1 MSFRFKNIALAA
13 LCCVLT
19 TGLRAWAA
27 DRINPVTGETET
39 YANVFY
45 AGTEWNDAANW
56 DTSKTPFITGNHDPA
71 LVDGNAVSTS
81 TAIDGYQ
88 LRVGAYN
95 GASVTWSG
103 GITKIQ
109 GSTTGCWLTADET
122 SSITISSFAGNQLEN
137 NGNNVV
143 FKLTSANAGGITWS
157 SGLSSNSGYQNLE
170 FHYFL
175 GGSGTVVYGGDI
187 TVANAQV
194 IKQADIT
201 LSGGAKSVKS
211 KTLITFGSGTTK
223 TFLADATIK
232 RLNSS
237 GTDLGRD
244 THLSIMH
251 GETTL
256 TKSSGV
262 GRCELVQTS
271 TGVELY
277 WVDGDPMDLVDEA
290 YLPSISVNFTSGTD
304 LSTAADVGF
313 GEYAIPGTSWNNLIG
328 NNGSLETVTCVD
340 TNGVV
345 SATGA
350 RVTISGTRGYWTR
363 DGLDAASE
371 LRQGYIDDSAGNAS
385 PTIVVEGIPYC
396 NYRVVIICSSD
407 YNATKFG
414 YMTVNGTH
422 YKGDGFKTV
431 TCSGGDSDVWGSASD
446 TTWIEGGNFLVTPA
460 IVNTDGNL
468 TIVSHRLS
476 NSRAGLAAIQV
487 VEVKPEVGENDLE
500 ITVSGDTVHPVSEAK
515 ELSGTVYLTGSG
527 TLTLSGSA
535 KITAASINVGKNVTL
550 NVNTNRLD
558 ATAFTGEGT
567 VVYGGF
573 TPPSGKGWDNPIWSG
588 TLRVSNVAWAGVTFS
603 AYGNKGSTLEL
614 SGVTGYFNERS
625 GQATDTIIPTL
636 KLTDGTGDFAFGF
649 KSNNGWSSDY
659 ATIRKLVGTGKLI
672 GVNNANGYNITQHY
686 LIQDGSEFT
695 GSIDT
700 GCRSIAFGSTTEKT
714 ADKIVVDAGQDISI
728 ASGKSWSSSIGNLSV
743 EVKGRL
749 NNSGSIF
756 PHGGISVGATGH
768 IANYYEIGSVSASMT
783 IAQGGSVETFADVGI
798 WLGGGINVNGAL
810 TAANLDK
817 FGGGTNISIGDNG
830 VLTLVTDGN
839 ITSDG
844 DFARIQGAG
853 TLRYEGSGSRTLT
866 TINFPT
872 GLICENNLSAGL
884 ILTSAGGTIGSL
896 AGTGVIR
903 PDAGCAN
910 CGLRIVQ
917 SKDTTYS
924 GLFDSGADNIGI
936 VTVAP
941 GASASGTLTL
951 SGVETTSTALE
962 VESGAKVNITGT
974 WVGAATVAGTISGT
988 GRIDGDLIFSAGST
1002 LLKASAASEGLTVTG
1017 SLTYPA
1023 DDSKI
1028 KVGVSGLD
1036 LDNESFVL
1044 LLSGLT
1050 YADTEKFELA
1060 DTSITDFKFMFAG
1073 GELALVRSSDYRN
1086 VYRDYVTFT
1095 LNGIGA
1101 TPIANY
1107 TLLVRISESQ
1117 LPGFM
1122 YERVGNK
1129 SQIAFSDGHG
1139 NALSYE
1145 IDTWNPHGE
1154 SLIWVKIPS
1163 AVDGDKITFYWSLK
1177 DGQTA
1182 PENDSGEVWSA
1193 YAGVWHMN
1201 DETDSTT
1208 NKTSG
1213 SVGKVASPQEG
1224 KLGNALGA
1232 YTQGSALL
1240 TATQNDAINSLTGG
1254 VFSVSMWVKLNSVD
1268 GGPFLFSRA
1277 TENGLPGYGWSI
1289 YSGDPSRIISYYGG
1303 AVGNRFTKYLSTPI
1317 PLNRWA
1323 RIDVFYGGTTAQ
1335 LWLDG
1340 TNVLSVT
1347 GIEVPVLNGSGDFA
1361 IGGFLGEQTSG
1372 TVNGAIDEFRMRAGG
1387 IEASRLAAEIANAS
1401 FKNYLTATI
1410 EDGSFLVPS
1419 IVRRDGI
1426 GVDYWLKS
1434 PTISHSYW
1442 STTAVPAVVY
1452 TAGVLRSGSSVT
1464 NWCENLLTGEK
1475 CDVSFDTLRALPAGT
1490 YRIHCETRGG
1500 FAVAEKTVDFT
1511 IVEESGIT
1519 SVGDT
1524 ASGRILLMNN
1534 DFSQGDGASATSP
1547 SIAYQGYSETNTEA
1561 SVYWEFL
1568 DRDGSSM
1575 STMNIMDG
1583 KNSILWSVSDDKSV
1597 TNKLWQLV
1605 NCRHGNTFPAGGAGF
1620 SDNQNYLPYS
1630 DASCKMTDGKAAV
1643 ESCAD
1648 AGQLLMLNTTDAAV
1662 YSPCYEEGIGT
1673 IYFDAVNG
1681 WNNNLYS
1688 YDVTEGDTN
1697 AYQIIVE
1704 YATKATDGSSVTD
1717 ENLDTTVWQACKSHV
1732 IRVTGGNTLLAPE
1745 TFNGEF
1751 GLAVEAGRPTTT
1763 GEFYRVYADLDIR
1776 VPARFR
1782 IRRVSIDSDA
1792 GAADAN
1798 AYVILDNII
1807 VSYPGMGA
1815 TLESPGWYDPDK
1827 KGDSVLGFESAFT
1840 SPFPAVG
1847 EAVRGRAVANYYVNS
1862 FTNLTETNFF
1872 ASAKMYYRWRYL
1884 NQPSP
1889 DGWEWKSVALD
1900 PEQDFCSSKDLV
1912 LPKEVGDVE
1921 FWYEYTLQAPY
1932 YSYHDYSGL
1941 NLAPDLSAIYS
1952 EAIMGPQTN
1961 RSTKT
1966 GFSYPTGGNDWFVR
1980 IRPAVSSNE
1989 VWRIYMRNVDGSFYD
2004 ADGKGSDHV
2013 DFAVMESGSWRG
2025 FVRTPNPVAAGL
2037 EYRIEQV
2044 NPQTDVENF
2053 TFSTNYWKGSAE
2065 ITGNIKSIA
2074 LAKAVS
2080 ADEWSAVPCAGSTSY
2095 LMFVIDETSPVLS
2108 VTSADRQ
2115 DFNNWN
2121 DANKNEIL
2129 FVGSSSEDGDS
2140 KKAGVSP
2147 GMHVY
2152 DANFEDWAPC
2162 IATNGYWKESFVEN
2176 WTRYVKFVAET
2187 NTPNGWTSGRGM
2199 WIYEKYKDDSNAQ
2212 SMALQMQGRGEG
2224 YLAFTGAVE
2233 DPRGF
2238 ESISFR
2244 SRIAQSVSLDDFA
2257 YRDEGVG
2264 KSYTN
2269 YTFVVQAAMSTNI
2282 ASDASW
2288 DSRFDGLGQISVI
2301 GGYRDNRGGYEL
2313 RITRWKETRYRAEL
2327 YKWVGNTPEVVNS
2340 CEAFLSYARMPYT
2353 IINDGSGEKY
2363 PTLYMSVSYQADGSC
2378 KVQAGFSCEAGGT
2391 TNGHSAPNELPST
2404 GNYINLAFWDDSPP
2418 TKYGSYGV
2426 TSANCDAVFTGAR
2439 FCNKPAEWLA
2449 TSLGKGMKNSGY
2461 VKKGCS
2467 EYTPGDGAPLVAED
2481 IDEDWSRPA
2490 RFKYDTAAEKLR
2502 AVADAQPLLV
2512 QWRRPTEGD
2521 SDWKTLD
2528 TVTVSSYTLSKLN
2541 TIKLLLKEDAYIRL
2555 KHGGDSSDDSNCV
2568 DIVVDD
2574 VTLRQWRG
2582 DDYFNEDTQT
2592 SFDNLRQAS
2601 PSNFVFTSAWIHEE
2615 GSVELSTARTL
2626 TDAVS
2631 SLRSPLMDGL
2641 AGRGIGL
2648 GMFSFSYTNADSR
2661 ASLLLQ
2667 IATDVETATLS
2678 DYTSALADSTLWT
2691 TVTNFDFSVLSDE
2704 ERAGG
2709 VMAYYLGMHGV
2720 KGVMRLV
2727 VNPESI
2733 AAAEASGDPE
2743 YGRVFVTDAI
2753 CRDEPNLDA
2762 TSWWGWNLRTGRGLY
2777 ATYDKLLMNLSD
2789 WSGSGLAAAGMSLA
2803 LNNSTVEDTST
2814 IDSTTYLQHQ
2824 PFVQTPT
2831 FTNGTTVGEISL
2843 KARRY
2848 DMPSEITARVCVY
2861 GANPLSEHVDTSID
2875 KNWKYVT
2882 HFDVT
2887 NDYYQTYSFKASP
2900 DKSYEV
2906 LRLVVVGVT
2915 GVVQEHGKHSD
2926 PGYDD
2931 DKPVVRVAIDDVVV
2945 TEALRAKL
2953 AFRNVFAFRSD
2964 GLTDLVNTH
2973 YVNRFGDKTAQ
2984 PLAGEGWGVQAEV
2997 YAEQLPDEIDF
3008 DRGVSVK
3015 LYWYDG
3021 SILTWGADK
3030 WLTEENSAKLA
3041 PCDDKDLVFRSSY
3054 SDGNSGR
3061 SVLGQMSEYKGGTV
3075 VQYMLRVEYYLKGSE
3090 VPTHNDMTQEQ
3101 WVKPHWYSGIDYNED
3116 YEGFAGYTILDTV
3129 SPGWAW
3135 INEVNVFGG
3144 YDSSYNNADA
3154 DRQYVEIAMPVEADL
3169 TGWTLEFISKTT
3181 TNKVCRFGANGV
3193 PGRKKTNSSENCAFL
3208 VISSPTSKSNLEATT
3223 VGGKPVV
3230 VDGTWTIENTDGWN
3244 FLYNDRIDVQLDPIG
3259 VQLVRSSGIVEHAIT
3274 FEGTNLFGSVEN
3286 SAADF
3291 AASLNAKTPGA
3302 NWVAV
3307 GDDSIEGDH
3316 SLGVT
3321 NSPANLVANWS
3332 NTISRT
3338 PGFINDNQKINP
3350 DHPIANGVSY
3360 IIYATLAEDSAGH
3373 MTQSLGNDI
3382 KTTSL
3387 AMAVVPK
3394 GTATNITYDVEN
3406 WYELDSVK
3414 VNGDPLS
3421 LSARTG
3427 KVDIILGGEATSNNL
3442 TVVAA
3447 SRVNPVLAED
3457 YELTTDNRYTSA
3469 VVDWLNK
3476 GVRMDGTPFEHP
3488 EGPIKAAAYCE
3499 INGTVVTNLTL
3510 TEMYW
3515 LDIDPTEGDWKLV
3528 AGMIDPPVP
3537 VEVKPSYAAGDP
3549 LTNLRMGVYM
3559 CLTNTATT
3567 KSFSPYVLRGVAP
3580 GSLSTNYTSDVE
3592 NTWDG
3597 PTFRILGRLYNA
3609 VVSGGDEEYFD
3620 WVALRWFVFN
3630 EDSFGAKGSSV
3641 AHQST
3646 IDIRDPYSQNSPAYI
3661 ERWDKWKGNSNVYF
3675 KWSIEGDTTLFTPQT
3690 LCPTNWISY

>member
-1 MSFRFKNIALAA
+1 MSFRFKTIALAA
-13 LCCVLT
+13 LCCALT
-19 TGLRAWAA
+19 TGLSAWA
-27 DRINPVTGETET
+27 DTVKTNPVTGESET
-39 YANVFY
+39 YVNTFTG
-45 AGTEWNDAANW
+45 GTAEWNAASNW
-56 DTSKTPFITGNHDPA
+56 DTGNTPFISGNYDPA
-71 LVDGNAVSTS
+71 LVDGNTVVSTS

-88 LRVGAYN
+88 LRVGAYG

-103 GITKIQ
+103 GISKIQ
-109 GSTTGCWLTADET
+109 AGSTGSWLTADET
-122 SSITISSFAGNQLEN
+122 SSITIASFAGNQLE
-137 NGNNVV
+137 GSDSAP
-143 FKLTSANAGGITWS
+143 FKLSSAKAGGITWS
-157 SGLSSNSGYQNLE
+157 SGLTSANNTSLPFWYYLKGT
-170 FHYFL
+170 
-175 GGSGTVVYGGDI
+175 GTVVYGGDI

-201 LSGGAKSVKS
+201 ISGTSQVVS
-211 KTLITFGSGTTK
+211 KTLVTFGSGTTK
-223 TFLADATIK
+223 TFTADAVIK
-232 RLNSS
+232 LKNSS
-237 GTDLGRD
+237 EAVIKHVFVTDVNTTGT
-244 THLSIMH
+244 
-251 GETTL
+251 TTL
-256 TKSSGV
+256 TAGDAV
-262 GRCELVQTS
+262 GTCELVQTS
-271 TGVELY
+271 TGIVLY
-277 WVDGDPMDLVDEA
+277 YVDGAASDVEA
-290 YLPSISVNFTSGTD
+290 YKPSININFTNGAGNGLT
-304 LSTAADVGF
+304 TASDVGLS
-313 GEYAIPGTSWNNLIG
+313 GYAIPGKLWNNFVVA
-328 NNGSLETVTCVD
+328 NNASFETVKSV
-340 TNGVV
+340 N
-345 SATGA
+345 ATGETSVEA
-350 RVTISGTRGYWTR
+350 GVGVAITGTRGHWSCS
-363 DGLDAASE
+363 GLTAASNP
-371 LRQGYIDDSAGNAS
+371 LHSYIDEADPGAMT
-385 PTIVVEGIPYC
+385 PTVTITGIPYQK
-396 NYRVVIICSSD
+396 YRVVVYHSTDSA
-407 YNATKFG
+407 NVPFG
-414 YMTVNGTH
+414 YDTINGKNYTYVTGSLAEGTTAWGASGAQDSANAIEEGVNALVVSGISYGPTLTVVGH
-422 YKGDGFKTV
+422 
-431 TCSGGDSDVWGSASD
+431 
-446 TTWIEGGNFLVTPA
+446 
-460 IVNTDGNL
+460 
-468 TIVSHRLS
+468 
-476 NSRAGLAAIQV
+476 RAGGATNARGCIAAIQII
-487 VEVKPEVGENDLE
+487 EQEADENDLV
-500 ITVSGDTVHPVSEAK
+500 IDVSGDTVYDVDSAK
-515 ELSGTVYLTGSG
+515 TLTGTVFLTGSG
-527 TLTLSGSA
+527 TLTLTGDY
-535 KITAASINVGKNVTL
+535 KITAASIKVGAGVAL
-550 NVNTNRLD
+550 NVNADRLD
-558 ATAFTGEGT
+558 ATSFTGSGT
-567 VVYGGF
+567 VVYNGVLPV
-573 TPPSGKGWDNPIWSG
+573 TGKGWTDSLAWTGTVWLKNKSGITGNSNATTGVQPNSLGNVNSKVKFSGVSGWLEAPIEYNPEIVLEND
-588 TLRVSNVAWAGVTFS
+588 TYDYALQLTN
-603 AYGNKGSTLEL
+603 GNSPNTQSDANRNRATTIKKL
-614 SGVTGYFNERS
+614 SGS
-625 GQATDTIIPTL
+625 
-636 KLTDGTGDFAFGF
+636 
-649 KSNNGWSSDY
+649 
-659 ATIRKLVGTGKLI
+659 GKLCC
-672 GVNNANGYNITQHY
+672 GGTSTAVPALKVYDASG
-686 LIQDGSEFT
+686 FT

-700 GCRSIAFGSTTEKT
+700 VNANGDSKTGLVVVFCDEGSTLPDTLLAMFITPGLKRTIYVASDKVVTVGDSATWT
-714 ADKIVVDAGQDISI
+714 AGTGVAVEGELRATSLDRFGASTSI
-728 ASGKSWSSSIGNLSV
+728 
-743 EVKGRL
+743 
-749 NNSGSIF
+749 
-756 PHGGISVGATGH
+756 T
-768 IANYYEIGSVSASMT
+768 T
-783 IAQGGSVETFADVGI
+783 
-798 WLGGGINVNGAL
+798 
-810 TAANLDK
+810 
-817 FGGGTNISIGDNG
+817 GDNG
-830 VLTLVTDGN
+830 VFTLVTDGDVS
-839 ITSDG
+839 SDG
-844 DFARIQGAG
+844 DFARIQGTG
-853 TLRYEGSGSRTLT
+853 TIRYEGSGSRTLT

-1023 DDSKI
+1023 YDSKI
-1028 KVGVSGLD
+1028 NVGVSGLD

-1086 VYRDYVTFT
+1086 IYRDYVTFT

-1177 DGQTA
+1177 AGKDK
-1182 PENDSGEVWSA
+1182 PYNNDPKDVWSD

-1201 DETDSTT
+1201 DGDTLDAT
-1208 NKTSG
+1208 
-1213 SVGKVASPQEG
+1213 
-1224 KLGNALGA
+1224 GA
-1232 YTQGSALL
+1232 
-1240 TATQNDAINSLTGG
+1240 N
-1254 VFSVSMWVKLNSVD
+1254 
-1268 GGPFLFSRA
+1268 
-1277 TENGLPGYGWSI
+1277 
-1289 YSGDPSRIISYYGG
+1289 
-1303 AVGNRFTKYLSTPI
+1303 
-1317 PLNRWA
+1317 
-1323 RIDVFYGGTTAQ
+1323 TTAQ
-1335 LWLDG
+1335 DESAEVRDDG
-1340 TNVLSVT
+1340 VVGGALGKNSTESTPFLTITQTDAMKELATNTYTVSFWSYFNTRDVAGGPALFASKNGHGTEGWGGRVIT
-1347 GIEVPVLNGSGDFA
+1347 WGNVDAPSGNNLRIYYGSGSRSDMRVEGLTTGVWLRNDVVFSPGS
-1361 IGGFLGEQTSG
+1361 IGWYVNGVGKTASYSGENKSGSDYIYLGALPENDDNTGF
-1372 TVNGAIDEFRMRAGG
+1372 NGAIDEFRIHAGG
-1387 IEASRLAAEIANAS
+1387 VDTALLAIEIANANFNDYHS
-1401 FKNYLTATI
+1401 ATI
-1410 EDGSFLVPS
+1410 EGGSFLVPS
-1419 IVRRDGI
+1419 MVNREGTA
-1426 GVDYWLKS
+1426 VDYWLKGPAIS
-1434 PTISHSYW
+1434 PSYW

-1475 CDVSFDTLRALPAGT
+1475 CDVSSDTLRALPAGT

-1500 FAVAEKTVDFT
+1500 FAVAEETVDFT

-1547 SIAYQGYSETNTEA
+1547 SIAYQGYSETNTED

-1605 NCRHGNTFPAGGAGF
+1605 NCRHGNTFPAGGAGL

-1630 DASCKMTDGKAAV
+1630 DASCKMTDGKAVV

-1717 ENLDTTVWQACKSHV
+1717 ENLDTTAWQACKSHV

-1751 GLAVEAGRPTTT
+1751 GLAVAADRPTTT

-1941 NLAPDLSAIYS
+1941 NLASDLSAIYS

-1966 GFSYPTGGNDWFVR
+1966 DFSYPTGGNDWFVR

-2176 WTRYVKFVAET
+2176 WTRYVKFGAET

-2224 YLAFTGAVE
+2224 YLAFTGAV
-2233 DPRGF
+2233 DSPRGF

-2257 YRDEGVG
+2257 YRDEGIT

-2269 YTFVVQAAMSTNI
+2269 YCFIVQAAMSTN
-2282 ASDASW
+2282 SVKDGKW
-2288 DSRFDGLGQISVI
+2288 DSRFDGLGQLSLL
-2301 GGYRDNRGGYEL
+2301 GGYRANKGGYEL
-2313 RITRWKETRYRAEL
+2313 RLTRSRDKRYLVEL
-2327 YKWVGNTPEVVNS
+2327 CRWDGNKCEVVNKR
-2340 CEAFLSYARMPYT
+2340 EKDLDTYEWLPYT
-2353 IINDGSGEKY
+2353 IVNNNEYPTLFISVEYLSDGSCQVLGGFSYGTGSGE
-2363 PTLYMSVSYQADGSC
+2363 T
-2378 KVQAGFSCEAGGT
+2378 
-2391 TNGHSAPNELPST
+2391 GHSTSGTLPT
-2404 GNYINLAFWDDSPP
+2404 KGKYLTLGFWDATPP
-2418 TKYGSYGV
+2418 TKYGTYGIA
-2426 TSANCDAVFTGAR
+2426 SANCDAVFTGAR
-2439 FCNKPAEWLA
+2439 FSNKAA
-2449 TSLGKGMKNSGY
+2449 GGFDTTKFVKGERYVANYDDKDITFNPGSG
-2461 VKKGCS
+2461 V
-2467 EYTPGDGAPLVAED
+2467 LED
-2481 IDEDWSRPA
+2481 IAEDWSLPVRLT
-2490 RFKYDTAAEKLR
+2490 YDSTAGKVR

-2521 SDWKTLD
+2521 RDWKTLD
-2528 TVTVSSYTLSKLN
+2528 TITVSSYTLSELN

-2582 DDYFNEDTQT
+2582 DDYFNKDTQT
-2592 SFDNLRQAS
+2592 SFDNLRYAS

-2667 IATDVETATLS
+2667 IATDVETTTLS

-2733 AAAEASGDPE
+2733 AAAEASGAPE

-2887 NDYYQTYSFKASP
+2887 NDYYQTYSFKAGP

-2906 LRLVVVGVT
+2906 LRLVVVGVS

-2953 AFRNVFAFRSD
+2953 AFRNVFAFRGD

-3061 SVLGQMSEYKGGTV
+3061 SVLGQMPEYKGGTV

-3144 YDSSYNNADA
+3144 YDSSFNNADA
-3154 DRQYVEIAMPVEADL
+3154 DMQYVEIAMPVEADL
-3169 TGWTLEFISKTT
+3169 KGWSLKFISKYA
-3181 TNKVCRFGANGV
+3181 TNTVCRFGEEGIPSRKQDNAAANC
-3193 PGRKKTNSSENCAFL
+3193 SFL
-3208 VISSPTSKSNLEATT
+3208 VISSPSSKKNLETQLT
-3223 VGGKPVV
+3223 VGGEPVV
-3230 VDGTWTIENTDGWN
+3230 VDGTWRIDTTDGWN
-3244 FLYNDRIDVQLDPIG
+3244 FLANDKIDVQLDPIG

-3302 NWVAV
+3302 AWVAV
-3307 GDDSIEGDH
+3307 GDDSIGGDN

-3321 NSPANLVANWS
+3321 NRTADIAANWA
-3332 NTISRT
+3332 NTMART
-3338 PGFINDNQKINP
+3338 PGFINYGQKIDP
-3350 DHPIANGVSY
+3350 VHPVANGSTY
-3360 IIYATLAEDSAGH
+3360 IVYATFADDSAGH
-3373 MTQSLGNDI
+3373 MTQTLGADVD
-3382 KTTSL
+3382 TTSL
-3387 AMAVVPK
+3387 AMAVVRK
-3394 GTATNITYDVEN
+3394 GYSTNITYKVEN
-3406 WYELDSVK
+3406 WYELDSVTT
-3414 VNGDPLS
+3414 NGVPLTLQS
-3421 LSARTG
+3421 RKGTVVLE
-3427 KVDIILGGEATSNNL
+3427 IGGPSTSNNIE
-3442 TVVAA
+3442 VVA
-3447 SRVNPVLAED
+3447 SPCVDPTLAEKH
-3457 YELTTDNRYTSA
+3457 ELTPDNRYTAA

-3476 GVRMDGTPFEHP
+3476 GTTLNGSFKNPA
-3488 EGPIKAAAYCE
+3488 GPIKQAE
-3499 INGTVVTNLTL
+3499 FRDLNNTLVTNLNV

-3537 VEVKPSYAAGDP
+3537 VEVKPSYAAGNP

-3559 CLTNTATT
+3559 CLTNTESGA
-3567 KSFSPYVLRGVAP
+3567 SFAPYVLRGAQP
-3580 GSLSTNYTSDVE
+3580 GTLSTDFTSGVT
-3592 NTWDG
+3592 NRWDG
-3597 PTFRILGRLYNA
+3597 PTFRIIGRLYN
-3609 VVSGGDEEYFD
+3609 VEVSGGDEEYFD
-3620 WVALRWFVFN
+3620 WVALRWFVFDAN
-3630 EDSFGAKGSSV
+3630 SFGLKGSSV
-3641 AHQST
+3641 EYQST
-3646 IDIRDPYSQNSPAYI
+3646 LDIYDPYSSASPAYI
-3661 ERWDKWKGNSNVYF
+3661 ERWDRWKGNSDVYF
-3675 KWSIEGDTTLFTPQT
+3675 KWSIEGENSFFSPQT
-3690 LCPTNWISY
+3690 LCPTNWIYN

>member
-13 LCCVLT
+13 LCCALT
-19 TGLRAWAA
+19 TGLSAWA
-27 DRINPVTGETET
+27 DTPMTNPVTGETET
-39 YANVFY
+39 YTNVFTG
-45 AGTEWNDAANW
+45 GTAEWNAASNW
-56 DTSKTPFITGNHDPA
+56 DTSTTPFISGNYDPA
-71 LVDGNAVSTS
+71 LVDGKTASTS
-81 TAIDGYQ
+81 TAIDGWT

-95 GASVTWSG
+95 GAAVTWSG
-103 GITKIQ
+103 GISKIQ
-109 GSTTGCWLTADET
+109 GGSTGCWLTADET
-122 SSITISSFAGNQLEN
+122 SSITIDSFAGNQLE
-137 NGNNVV
+137 GSDSAP
-143 FKLTSANAGGITWS
+143 FKLSSAKAGGITWS
-157 SGLSSNSGYQNLE
+157 SGLTSASNTSLPFWYYLKGE
-170 FHYFL
+170 
-175 GGSGTVVYGGDI
+175 GTVVYGGDI

-201 LSGGAKSVKS
+201 LSGTSQVAS
-211 KTLITFGSGTTK
+211 KTLVTFGSGTTA
-223 TFLADATIK
+223 TFAADATIK

-237 GTDLGRD
+237 GVDLASD
-244 THLSIMH
+244 AHLS
-251 GETTL
+251 TVN
-256 TKSSGV
+256 SSGATSLTTSDGV
-262 GRCELVQTS
+262 GKCELVRTS
-271 TGVELY
+271 TGIVLY
-277 WVDGDPMDLVDEA
+277 WVDGDPAALAPTV
-290 YLPSISVNFTSGTD
+290 YKPSISVNFTSGTS
-304 LSTAADVGF
+304 LSTSADVGI
-313 GEYAIPGTSWNNLIG
+313 GDYAIPGTSWNNLVG
-328 NNGSLETVTCVD
+328 NNGSLATVTGVD
-340 TNGVV
+340 TNGIA
-345 SATGA
+345 STLYGA
-350 RVTISGTRGYWTR
+350 KVTISGTRGYWTR

-371 LRQGYIDDSAGNAS
+371 LRQGYIDDEAVNPS
-385 PTIVVEGIPYC
+385 PTVVVEGIPY
-396 NYRVVIICSSD
+396 YSYKVVIICSSD
-407 YNATKFG
+407 NNTTKFG

-422 YKGDGFKTV
+422 YKGEGGATV
-431 TCSGGDSDVWGSASD
+431 TCAGASSDIWGSASD
-446 TTWIEGGNFLVTPA
+446 TTWIEGGNYLVTPVVA
-460 IVNTDGNL
+460 NSDGKL

-476 NSRAGLAAIQV
+476 GCRAGIAAIQV
-487 VEVKPEVGENDLE
+487 VEVKPDVDDNDL
-500 ITVSGDTVHPVSEAK
+500 IINVNGDTNYTVSTAK
-515 ELSGTVYLTGSG
+515 DLSGTVYVTGSG

-535 KITAASINVGKNVTL
+535 KITASAINVGANVTI
-550 NVNTNRLD
+550 NADANRLD
-558 ATAFTGEGT
+558 ATAYTGSGT
-567 VVYGGF
+567 VAYSNSLPV
-573 TPPSGKGWDNPIWSG
+573 TGKGWTDADKWTGTVQIVNVTDLVGGSSWSG
-588 TLRVSNVAWAGVTFS
+588 SNFLPNE
-603 AYGNKGSTLEL
+603 YGNSESVLEL
-614 SGVTGYFNERS
+614 KNCSGWLPNNTNYQCTVPLKITGTLTINNGISGNKFVISKLLGDGAIYTTSNGATVTIQVLNADDFTGYVQLNSKRVIFGETVPATFTAGQIYVGS
-625 GQATDTIIPTL
+625 GFTFTVPNSDAAWY
-636 KLTDGTGDFAFGF
+636 GTGG
-649 KSNNGWSSDY
+649 
-659 ATIRKLVGTGKLI
+659 
-672 GVNNANGYNITQHY
+672 IT
-686 LIQDGSEFT
+686 LD
-695 GSIDT
+695 
-700 GCRSIAFGSTTEKT
+700 
-714 ADKIVVDAGQDISI
+714 
-728 ASGKSWSSSIGNLSV
+728 GNL
-743 EVKGRL
+743 K
-749 NNSGSIF
+749 
-756 PHGGISVGATGH
+756 
-768 IANYYEIGSVSASMT
+768 ANA
-783 IAQGGSVETFADVGI
+783 
-798 WLGGGINVNGAL
+798 LGN
-810 TAANLDK
+810 
-817 FGGGTNISIGDNG
+817 FGGGTTITTTDNG
-830 VLTLVTDGN
+830 VLTL
-839 ITSDG
+839 ITNSNSD
-844 DFARIQGAG
+844 DLDVDYARIKGTG
-853 TLRYEGSGSRTLT
+853 TLRLEGSAYRCISRQ
-866 TINFPT
+866 NFPT
-872 GLICENNLSAGL
+872 AMTVDNRLTAGL
-884 ILTSAGGTIGSL
+884 LHRVPGLELTIGSL
-896 AGTGVIR
+896 AGDGYLR
-903 PDAGCAN
+903 SDWGGSAGDRD
-910 CGLRIVQ
+910 LRILQ
-917 SKDTTYS
+917 AKDTTWS
-924 GLFDSGADNIGI
+924 GKFWTANPHRFRSLI
-936 VTVAP
+936 VAP
-941 GASASGTLTL
+941 GAESAGTLTL
-951 SGVETTSTALE
+951 SAEHEAAESTGLTI
-962 VESGAKVNITGT
+962 ESGAAVNLTGT
-974 WVGAATVAGTISGT
+974 WVGNATVSGT
-988 GRIDGDLIFSAGST
+988 FGGTGTLNGDLTFNEGST
-1002 LLKASAASEGLTVTG
+1002 NRVFASDTDGLVVTG
-1017 SLTYPA
+1017 TLTCPA
-1023 DDSKI
+1023 TGTV
-1028 KVGVSGLD
+1028 KVDVSGID
-1036 LDNESFVL
+1036 LEGVYYL
-1044 LLSGLT
+1044 PILSGLT
-1050 YADTEKFELA
+1050 SADPEKFELV
-1060 DTSITDFKFMFAG
+1060 DSSIPFGFVFDG
-1073 GELALVRSSDYRN
+1073 GELGLERKSDYLELYN
-1086 VYRDYVTFT
+1086 DYVTFT
-1095 LNGIGA
+1095 LNNIGT
-1101 TPIANY
+1101 TPITNY
-1107 TLLVRISESQ
+1107 TLLVRISMSQ
-1117 LPGFM
+1117 LPGFT
-1122 YERVGNK
+1122 YERAGDGSK
-1129 SQIAFSDGHG
+1129 IAFSDGHG
-1139 NALSYE
+1139 APLSHE
-1145 IDTWNPHGE
+1145 VDTWNTHGE
-1154 SLIWVKIPS
+1154 SLVWVKVPE
-1163 AVDGDKITFYWSLK
+1163 AVNGTQVKFYWSLK
-1177 DGQTA
+1177 DGKDKPKNT
-1182 PENDSGEVWSA
+1182 PGEVWSD

-1201 DETDSTT
+1201 DDATDSTT
-1208 NKTSG
+1208 NKMGGAIGSTS
-1213 SVGKVASPQEG
+1213 SVVSG
-1224 KLGNALGA
+1224 GA
-1232 YTQGSALL
+1232 FGSAVRSSGDGEPLL
-1240 TATQNDAINSLTGG
+1240 LADTSYDVNSLTNGT
-1254 VFSVSMWVKLNSVD
+1254 FTITFWTYLNSASD
-1268 GGPFLFSRA
+1268 GGSSLQYLFSRRETWDDA
-1277 TENGLPGYGWSI
+1277 GYALRLASRAPGESVNIGIAGGEPSYKYSTTGPVKGIVRDGWMRNDIVYSKEDTKFYWYINGVQDSEHGFSI
-1289 YSGDPSRIISYYGG
+1289 GLVNYD
-1303 AVGNRFTKYLSTPI
+1303 STPFA
-1317 PLNRWA
+1317 N
-1323 RIDVFYGGTTAQ
+1323 GAQ
-1335 LWLDG
+1335 DK
-1340 TNVLSVT
+1340 
-1347 GIEVPVLNGSGDFA
+1347 IA
-1361 IGGFLGEQTSG
+1361 IGGRLVSG
-1372 TVNGAIDEFRMRAGG
+1372 SGANNNINGAIDEFRMRSGG
-1387 IEASRLAAEIANAS
+1387 VEAARIAAEIANAN
-1401 FKNYLTATI
+1401 FTDYKGAI
-1410 EDGSFLVPS
+1410 EYDGVSFLVPGM
-1419 IVRRDGI
+1419 VNRG
-1426 GVDYWLKS
+1426 GTEVDYWVKG
-1434 PTISHSYW
+1434 PTISPSYW

-1464 NWCENLLTGEK
+1464 NWCENLLTHQEY
-1475 CDVSFDTLRALPAGT
+1475 DVSSDTLRALPAGT

-1500 FAVAEKTVDFT
+1500 FAVAEETVDFT

-1547 SIAYQGYSETNTEA
+1547 SIAYQGYSETNTED

-1605 NCRHGNTFPAGGAGF
+1605 NCRHGNTFPAGGAGL
-1620 SDNQNYLPYS
+1620 SDNQNYLPYSS
-1630 DASCKMTDGKAAV
+1630 DASCKMTDGKAVV

-1704 YATKATDGSSVTD
+1704 YATATTNGDPVVDANLWQYDDDGNVTNYYG
-1717 ENLDTTVWQACKSHV
+1717 NLDETCWQACKSHV

-1745 TFNGEF
+1745 TFDREF

-1763 GEFYRVYADLDIR
+1763 GEFYRVYVDLDIR

-1941 NLAPDLSAIYS
+1941 NLASDLSAIYS

-1966 GFSYPTGGNDWFVR
+1966 DFSYPTGGNDWFVR

-2162 IATNGYWKESFVEN
+2162 IATNEYWKESFIDN
-2176 WTRYVKFVAET
+2176 WTRYVKFGAET

-2224 YLAFTGAVE
+2224 YLAFTGAV
-2233 DPRGF
+2233 DSPRGF

-2257 YRDEGVG
+2257 YRDEGIT

-2269 YTFVVQAAMSTNI
+2269 YCFIVQAAMSTN
-2282 ASDASW
+2282 SVKDGKW
-2288 DSRFDGLGQISVI
+2288 DSRFDGLGQLSLL
-2301 GGYRDNRGGYEL
+2301 GGYRANKGGYEL
-2313 RITRWKETRYRAEL
+2313 RLTRSRDKRYLVEL
-2327 YKWVGNTPEVVNS
+2327 CRWDGNKCEVVNKR
-2340 CEAFLSYARMPYT
+2340 ETDLATYEWLPYT
-2353 IINDGSGEKY
+2353 IVNNNEYPTLFISVEYLSDGSCQVQGGFSYGTGSGETGHSTSGTLPTKGKY
-2363 PTLYMSVSYQADGSC
+2363 LTLY
-2378 KVQAGFSCEAGGT
+2378 
-2391 TNGHSAPNELPST
+2391 
-2404 GNYINLAFWDDSPP
+2404 FWDATPP
-2418 TKYGSYGV
+2418 TKYGTYGIA
-2426 TSANCDAVFTGAR
+2426 SANCDAVFTGAR
-2439 FCNKPAEWLA
+2439 FSNKAA
-2449 TSLGKGMKNSGY
+2449 GGFNTTVVKGERYSAKYDEKDITFNPGSG
-2461 VKKGCS
+2461 VM
-2467 EYTPGDGAPLVAED
+2467 ED
-2481 IDEDWSRPA
+2481 IAEDWSLPVRLT
-2490 RFKYDTAAEKLR
+2490 YDSTAGKVR

-2521 SDWKTLD
+2521 RDWKTLD
-2528 TVTVSSYTLSKLN
+2528 TVTVSSYTLSELN

-2582 DDYFNEDTQT
+2582 DDYFNKDTQT
-2592 SFDNLRQAS
+2592 SFDNLRYAS

-2667 IATDVETATLS
+2667 IATDVETTTLS

-2777 ATYDKLLMNLSD
+2777 ATDDMLLASLAD
-2789 WSGSGLAAAGMSLA
+2789 WSGSGLAGAGMSLA

-2887 NDYYQTYSFKASP
+2887 NDYYQTYSFKAGP

-2906 LRLVVVGVT
+2906 LRLVVVGVS

-2945 TEALRAKL
+2945 TEALRPKL
-2953 AFRNVFAFRSD
+2953 AFRNVFAFRGD

-3061 SVLGQMSEYKGGTV
+3061 SVLGQMPEYKGGTV

-3101 WVKPHWYSGIDYNED
+3101 WVKPHWYSGIDYNGD

-3144 YDSSYNNADA
+3144 YDSSFNNADA
-3154 DRQYVEIAMPVEADL
+3154 DMQYVEIAMPVEADL
-3169 TGWTLEFISKTT
+3169 KGWSLKFISKYA
-3181 TNKVCRFGANGV
+3181 TNTVCRFGEQGIPSRKQDNAAANC
-3193 PGRKKTNSSENCAFL
+3193 SFL
-3208 VISSPTSKSNLEATT
+3208 VISSPSSKKNLETQLT
-3223 VGGKPVV
+3223 VGGEPVV
-3230 VDGTWTIENTDGWN
+3230 VDGTWRINTTDGWN

-3302 NWVAV
+3302 AWVAV
-3307 GDDSIEGDH
+3307 GDDSIGGDN

-3321 NSPANLVANWS
+3321 NRTADIAANWA
-3332 NTISRT
+3332 NTMART
-3338 PGFINDNQKINP
+3338 PGFINYGQKIDP
-3350 DHPIANGVSY
+3350 VHPVANGSTY
-3360 IIYATLAEDSAGH
+3360 IVYATFADDSAGH
-3373 MTQSLGNDI
+3373 MTQTLGADVD
-3382 KTTSL
+3382 TTSL
-3387 AMAVVPK
+3387 AMAVVRK
-3394 GTATNITYDVEN
+3394 GYSTNITYKVEN
-3406 WYELDSVK
+3406 WYELDSVTT
-3414 VNGDPLS
+3414 NGVPLTLPS
-3421 LSARTG
+3421 RKGTVVLE
-3427 KVDIILGGEATSNNL
+3427 IGGPSTSNNIE
-3442 TVVAA
+3442 VVA
-3447 SRVNPVLAED
+3447 SSCVDPTLAEKH
-3457 YELTTDNRYTSA
+3457 ELTPDNRYTAA

-3476 GVRMDGTPFEHP
+3476 GTTLNGSFKNPA
-3488 EGPIKAAAYCE
+3488 GPIKQAE
-3499 INGTVVTNLTL
+3499 FWDLNNTLVTNLNV

-3537 VEVKPSYAAGDP
+3537 VEVKPSYAAGNP

-3559 CLTNTATT
+3559 CLTNTESGA
-3567 KSFSPYVLRGVAP
+3567 SFAPYVLRGAQP
-3580 GSLSTNYTSDVE
+3580 GTLSTDFTSGVT
-3592 NTWDG
+3592 NRWDG
-3597 PTFRILGRLYNA
+3597 PTFRIIGRLYN
-3609 VVSGGDEEYFD
+3609 VEVSGGDEEYFD
-3620 WVALRWFVFN
+3620 WVALRWFVFDAN
-3630 EDSFGAKGSSV
+3630 SFGLKGSSV
-3641 AHQST
+3641 EYQST
-3646 IDIRDPYSQNSPAYI
+3646 LDIYDPYSSASPAYI
-3661 ERWDKWKGNSNVYF
+3661 ERWDRWKGNSDVYF
-3675 KWSIEGDTTLFTPQT
+3675 KWSIEGENSFFSPQT
-3690 LCPTNWISY
+3690 LCPTNWIYN